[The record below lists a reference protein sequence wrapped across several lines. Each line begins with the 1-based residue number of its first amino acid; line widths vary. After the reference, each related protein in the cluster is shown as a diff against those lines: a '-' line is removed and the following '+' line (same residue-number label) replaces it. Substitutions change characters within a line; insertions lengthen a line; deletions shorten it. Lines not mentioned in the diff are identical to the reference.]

1 MLSKCNRTNT
11 AGISSEIFSTSFWLQ
26 FTIFWM
32 TTSIRLSLLYSFSQW
47 NFLSFEGKLECSLS
61 VTSHHNDPNATD
73 VLTFRSEGIIRA
85 QMVVLNIEYPIFIF
99 IFILFFTVASA
110 VTNAGNSGFT
120 ISAFL
125 FLYSIFF
132 FPFLMASSSSF
143 LVFVDWSRITYNQ
156 TKVHKEPQDNLK

>member
-85 QMVVLNIEYPIFIF
+85 QMVVINTEYPIF

>member
-1 MLSKCNRTNT
+1 MLSKWNRTSA

-32 TTSIRLSLLYSFSQW
+32 TTSIQLSLLYSFSQW

-61 VTSHHNDPNATD
+61 VTWHHNDPNAID
-73 VLTFRSEGIIRA
+73 MLTFRSEGIIRS
-85 QMVVLNIEYPIFIF
+85 QMVVLNTEYPIFIF
-99 IFILFFTVASA
+99 ILCFTVASA
-110 VTNAGNSGFT
+110 VTNTGNSGFT

-125 FLYSIFF
+125 FLYSTFF
-132 FPFLMASSSSF
+132 FPFLMASSLSF